1 MFHLN
6 RYMER
11 SVSDM
16 PVIPLPNPG
25 EGGPVAPGPGGSN
38 VPVIPLPNPGEGGP
52 VGGMDDMPVI
62 PLPNPGE
69 GGPVAP
75 GPGGSNIP
83 VIPLPNPGEGGPVAP
98 SWPSYASVRF
108 LNAAFGYQPFRIL
121 INNVRRVN
129 FLSFSSVSAYG
140 RVSTGYQTVTVMGA
154 DGYIYIQK
162 SIPFQAGSIST
173 VAVINRA
180 GGLDLLQISDTCCT
194 PGGGFS
200 NFRVSNLAYNSR
212 PMDVLLADGR
222 VIYADVR
229 FKETTIYKRIRPGA
243 YEFLFAE
250 TNQLPMPAYADIESL
265 DSAFIGMYPVPNTVA
280 SLYLNVRRN
289 ANYTAFIVNNGTAT
303 NAVQIM
309 VVEDR

>member
-1 MFHLN
+1 
-6 RYMER
+6 MER
-11 SVSDM
+11 SISDT

-38 VPVIPLPNPGEGGP
+38 
-52 VGGMDDMPVI
+52 M
-62 PLPNPGE
+62 
-69 GGPVAP
+69 
-75 GPGGSNIP
+75 P

-180 GGLDLLQISDTCCT
+180 GGLDLLQISDVCCT

-250 TNQLPMPAYADIESL
+250 TNQLPMPAYSDIESL

-280 SLYLNVRRN
+280 SLYLNVRRS